1 MCHVTE
7 KISARQKVD
16 YIFHC
21 ASVTA
26 SKVMI
31 NNPVETLLT
40 SIDGTKNVLNF
51 ARESSCKSV
60 VYVSSMEMYGSFAE
74 ANNNVTETELG
85 YINPLAVRSNY
96 PESKRLC
103 ENMCVAFW
111 SEYGVPVKIA
121 RLSQTFGAGILSGE
135 NRVFAQ
141 FARSAIEGK
150 DIVLHTRGLFG
161 ILFIVW
167 GHVLRSGQFRM
178 YLYTFNVTLF
188 FFLLGYTFK
197 CDESLKEFFKK
208 RFLRTMIPYYIWSV
222 VSILIFLLMGKYVSF
237 DVSNASM
244 SLWKNL
250 IGMLYANSRTIY
262 MRWNLPLWFIPCM
275 NLTLVLVW
283 LLERVRQD
291 TVKTNRVKCRAVFC
305 LILILVGLVIQKKL
319 TDIKFPFQFESAV
332 LMAAFVELG
341 LIFKECKIV
350 ERVNKDDLYI
360 LVCALLLGTGL
371 FFSKINGVAE
381 VRSSNYGKYPILFV
395 ITACAMTGFVVLISY
410 KIGGNFILEKLGQS
424 SLPILLMH
432 KFPILFFQSVL
443 PKTKFLLEKPDTID
457 GFLCSFVVTCVSIG
471 ICYMGKNIIRS
482 VMPIIIGE

>member
-1 MCHVTE
+1 MGLMN
-7 KISARQKVD
+7 D
-16 YIFHC
+16 YIC
-21 ASVTA
+21 EAGNDETLQEDLDYIASSEIPVEA
-26 SKVMI
+26 LRDSKVLVTGATGLI
-31 NNPVETLLT
+31 GVSLVRALL
-40 SIDGTKNVLNF
+40 
-51 ARESSCKSV
+51 
-60 VYVSSMEMYGSFAE
+60 
-74 ANNNVTETELG
+74 
-85 YINPLAVRSNY
+85 
-96 PESKRLC
+96 
-103 ENMCVAFW
+103 CV
-111 SEYGVPVKIA
+111 
-121 RLSQTFGAGILSGE
+121 
-135 NRVFAQ
+135 NRV
-141 FARSAIEGK
+141 R
-150 DIVLHTRGLFG
+150 
-161 ILFIVW
+161 
-167 GHVLRSGQFRM
+167 
-178 YLYTFNVTLF
+178 
-188 FFLLGYTFK
+188 
-197 CDESLKEFFKK
+197 
-208 RFLRTMIPYYIWSV
+208 
-222 VSILIFLLMGKYVSF
+222 
-237 DVSNASM
+237 
-244 SLWKNL
+244 NL
-250 IGMLYANSRTIY
+250 
-262 MRWNLPLWFIPCM
+262 NL
-275 NLTLVLVW
+275 
-283 LLERVRQD
+283 Q
-291 TVKTNRVKCRAVFC
+291 
-305 LILILVGLVIQKKL
+305 VGLVIQKKL

>member
-1 MCHVTE
+1 M
-7 KISARQKVD
+7 
-16 YIFHC
+16 
-21 ASVTA
+21 
-26 SKVMI
+26 
-31 NNPVETLLT
+31 
-40 SIDGTKNVLNF
+40 
-51 ARESSCKSV
+51 
-60 VYVSSMEMYGSFAE
+60 
-74 ANNNVTETELG
+74 
-85 YINPLAVRSNY
+85 
-96 PESKRLC
+96 
-103 ENMCVAFW
+103 
-111 SEYGVPVKIA
+111 
-121 RLSQTFGAGILSGE
+121 
-135 NRVFAQ
+135 
-141 FARSAIEGK
+141 
-150 DIVLHTRGLFG
+150 
-161 ILFIVW
+161 
-167 GHVLRSGQFRM
+167 
-178 YLYTFNVTLF
+178 
-188 FFLLGYTFK
+188 
-197 CDESLKEFFKK
+197 
-208 RFLRTMIPYYIWSV
+208 
-222 VSILIFLLMGKYVSF
+222 
-237 DVSNASM
+237 
-244 SLWKNL
+244 
-250 IGMLYANSRTIY
+250 
-262 MRWNLPLWFIPCM
+262 
-275 NLTLVLVW
+275 
-283 LLERVRQD
+283 RQD

-471 ICYMGKNIIRS
+471 ICYIGKNIIRS

>member
-1 MCHVTE
+1 
-7 KISARQKVD
+7 
-16 YIFHC
+16 
-21 ASVTA
+21 
-26 SKVMI
+26 
-31 NNPVETLLT
+31 
-40 SIDGTKNVLNF
+40 
-51 ARESSCKSV
+51 
-60 VYVSSMEMYGSFAE
+60 
-74 ANNNVTETELG
+74 
-85 YINPLAVRSNY
+85 
-96 PESKRLC
+96 
-103 ENMCVAFW
+103 
-111 SEYGVPVKIA
+111 
-121 RLSQTFGAGILSGE
+121 
-135 NRVFAQ
+135 
-141 FARSAIEGK
+141 
-150 DIVLHTRGLFG
+150 
-161 ILFIVW
+161 
-167 GHVLRSGQFRM
+167 M

-457 GFLCSFVVTCVSIG
+457 GFLCSFVVTCVSIE